1 MDIERWI
8 VTGWRSSGKT
18 AFCQGLIQ
26 QARLENW
33 DVAGILSPARFE
45 NGIKVAIDAVDLRTT
60 IQKPL
65 ANLQRQDETD
75 LAFGDWFFNRRTL
88 TWGNQALRES
98 APCDLL
104 VIDELGPLE
113 FNLHTGWTAAFEVL
127 ESASFRIA
135 LAVIR
140 PELMMAGQALLKPA
154 KIIEIHDVSEAA
166 DLIRSY
172 CPAFKRLKNSLV

>member
-1 MDIERWI
+1 MDVERWI
-8 VTGWRSSGKT
+8 VTGWRGSGKT
-18 AFCQGLIQ
+18 AFCQGMIQ
-26 QARLENW
+26 QARQENW

-45 NGIKVAIDAVDLRTT
+45 KGVKAAVDAIDLRTADR
-60 IQKPL
+60 KPL

-88 TWGNQALRES
+88 AWGNQVLQAS
-98 APCDLL
+98 VPCDLL

-140 PELMMAGQALLKPA
+140 PELMMAGQAMLQPA
-154 KIIEIHDVSEAA
+154 KIIEIRHANEAA
-166 DLIRSY
+166 GLIYPYRSVL
-172 CPAFKRLKNSLV
+172 KRF